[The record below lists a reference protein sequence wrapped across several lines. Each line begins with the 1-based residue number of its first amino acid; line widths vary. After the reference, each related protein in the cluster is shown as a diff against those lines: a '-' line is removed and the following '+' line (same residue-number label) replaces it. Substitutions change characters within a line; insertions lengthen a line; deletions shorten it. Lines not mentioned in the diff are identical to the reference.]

1 MLTWIRFE
9 GKIPADSWV
18 GLTTISFSN
27 FEFKQLRQFTQM
39 LIWIRFD
46 SKISADSWDW
56 IDNNFVFKQ
65 QFDTDLRFS
74 ESFSFSFP
82 LKVKDLEIFQKDIC
96 YDYVTCAHGN
106 AQQTT

>member
-1 MLTWIRFE
+1 MIVKFRQ
-9 GKIPADSWV
+9 IPGI

-27 FEFKQLRQFTQM
+27 F
-39 LIWIRFD
+39 D
-46 SKISADSWDW
+46 
-56 IDNNFVFKQ
+56 FKQ

-82 LKVKDLEIFQKDIC
+82 LKVKDLEIFQKNIC

-106 AQQTT
+106 AQQTTVHVVRSKIGKVENSFQIRHIFESPRPRGWS